1 MRVGAILRFGG
12 RPGRFWVSTTCEPR
26 KRLWRASRLRA
37 DMPIER
43 PRGTNDCAPEEMA
56 RRRAVEGI
64 LRDAAHR
71 FGFREVSTPTIEH
84 LDLFTTKSGP
94 GIVNELYAFK
104 DKGGRDLALRP
115 EFTASIVRFYLSEL
129 RNLPKPIKVYSVG
142 NVFRYEEPQKG
153 RYREFTQFNAEIIG
167 APALQGDA
175 EVVALAI
182 ECLRSVGV
190 RDVRVRIGHIGMLRS
205 FLKLPP
211 EDQGKVLHRLDKR
224 DFPALKAELARLGLE
239 RLEAPLRQY
248 IELKGGPEV
257 LDQGAKLLA
266 GVGTEGFEYLRALA
280 TRLKLYGLEH
290 LTFDLGVVRGLDY
303 YTGMVFEVDSPNLG
317 AEKQVMGGG
326 AYTLAE
332 VFGGEPVPQTGFA
345 FGLDRIVLAAAAEGV
360 RLQVPRLDCYVIPI
374 GEPMR
379 TKALETLQTL
389 RRAGVSADIDLLGRG
404 PSKNLDYA
412 NAIHARFAVLVGEA
426 ESKKR
431 RVAVKDLDS
440 GKQEELE
447 LEALITRALQRPKA

>member
-1 MRVGAILRFGG
+1 
-12 RPGRFWVSTTCEPR
+12 
-26 KRLWRASRLRA
+26 
-37 DMPIER
+37 MPIER
-43 PRGTNDCAPEEMA
+43 PRGTNDYGPEEMA

-190 RDVRVRIGHIGMLRS
+190 RDIHLRIGHIGMLRA

-211 EDQGKVLHRLDKR
+211 EDHGKVLHWLDKR
-224 DFPALKAELARLGLE
+224 DFTALKAELTRLGLE

-248 IELKGGPEV
+248 IELTGGPEV
-257 LDQGAKLLA
+257 LDKGAKLLA
-266 GVGTEGFEYLRALA
+266 GVGTEGFEYLKALA
-280 TRLKLYGLEH
+280 ARLKLYGVEH

-360 RLQVPRLDCYVIPI
+360 QLPVPRLDCYVIPI
-374 GEPMR
+374 GEPMQ

-389 RRAGVSADIDLLGRG
+389 RRGGVSADIDLLGRG

-412 NAIHARFAVLVGEA
+412 NAIRARIAVLVGEA
-426 ESKKR
+426 ELRKG

-440 GKQEELE
+440 GKQEELT
-447 LEALITRALQRPKA
+447 LEGLIARALQRPKA

>member
-1 MRVGAILRFGG
+1 MRVGSILRFGG
-12 RPGRFWVSTTCEPR
+12 GRGRLWVSTTGRPR
-26 KRLWRASRLRA
+26 KCLWRASRWRA
-37 DMPIER
+37 EMPIER
-43 PRGTNDCAPEEMA
+43 PRGTNDYGPEEMA

-211 EDQGKVLHRLDKR
+211 EDQGKVRHRPAKR
-224 DFPALKAELARLGLE
+224 RYPALNQEVKPGPLQDPED
-239 RLEAPLRQY
+239 PLRRY
-248 IELKGGPEV
+248 IELKGG
-257 LDQGAKLLA
+257 
-266 GVGTEGFEYLRALA
+266 
-280 TRLKLYGLEH
+280 
-290 LTFDLGVVRGLDY
+290 
-303 YTGMVFEVDSPNLG
+303 
-317 AEKQVMGGG
+317 
-326 AYTLAE
+326 
-332 VFGGEPVPQTGFA
+332 
-345 FGLDRIVLAAAAEGV
+345 
-360 RLQVPRLDCYVIPI
+360 
-374 GEPMR
+374 
-379 TKALETLQTL
+379 
-389 RRAGVSADIDLLGRG
+389 
-404 PSKNLDYA
+404 
-412 NAIHARFAVLVGEA
+412 
-426 ESKKR
+426 
-431 RVAVKDLDS
+431 
-440 GKQEELE
+440 
-447 LEALITRALQRPKA
+447 